1 MSSSTSETHSLNTMY
16 NSPVPTN
23 AELPSSRQLLR
34 STVIATVVAIVLLV
48 TVVFPA
54 EYGKDWTGVG
64 RLLGLTEMGE
74 IKTALAREAA
84 AEAAAAAQ
92 QRADNHAH
100 QHASG
105 QPHAHDA
112 AAPTPAPAQPQA
124 MSAPAPAPTSTSAA
138 AATNTPAANAWRDE
152 LSVVLK
158 PGEGTEIK
166 LVMKEGEKA
175 YFAWTVQGGVVNY
188 DTHGDG
194 GGRSISYVKGRGVPS
209 DEGELVAAFTGNH
222 GWFWRNRGK
231 QDVTLVLRTRGDYSE
246 LKRAK

>member
-1 MSSSTSETHSLNTMY
+1 MY
-16 NSPVPTN
+16 NSSVPTT

-34 STVIATVVAIVLLV
+34 STVIAAVVAAVLLV

-92 QRADNHAH
+92 QREDDHAK

-105 QPHAHDA
+105 QPHGHDGA
-112 AAPTPAPAQPQA
+112 TPTPAPSQPAPPQA
-124 MSAPAPAPTSTSAA
+124 MSAPVTAPTSMSVGAA
-138 AATNTPAANAWRDE
+138 SNAPAANAWRDE